1 MNSIEDVIDRLEELI
16 EYSKPIPF
24 TESIRVNRKDIED
37 LVYELKLSIPTALR
51 DADDIVE
58 NCDNYITSAKSEAET
73 IVANAKMEASKLVSE
88 HEVYIRA
95 VDAAEE
101 QAEVTAQEINT
112 AVTDAI
118 INLDN
123 MLADISKRIDEMN
136 FTINE
141 EYKNAYKTLNG
152 YVEEVYEMRKE
163 LRG

>member
-16 EYSKPIPF
+16 DYSKPIPF
-24 TESIRVNRKDIED
+24 TESIKVNRKDIED
-37 LVYELKLSIPTALR
+37 LVYELKLSIPTALK

-58 NCDNYITSAKSEAET
+58 NCDNYISSAKSEAES
-73 IVANAKMEASKLVSE
+73 IIANAKMEASKLVSD

-95 VDAAEE
+95 VDAAEQ
-101 QAEVTAQEINT
+101 QAEATAQEINT

-123 MLADISKRIDEMN
+123 MLADVSKKIESMN
-136 FTINE
+136 YVINE
-141 EYKNAYKTLNG
+141 EYKNTVSTLG
-152 YVEEVYEMRKE
+152 SYVDEVYEMRKD

>member
-24 TESIRVNRKDIED
+24 TESIRVNRKEIED

-58 NCDNYITSAKSEAET
+58 NCDNYISSAKTEAET
-73 IVANAKMEASKLVSE
+73 IVSNAKMEASKLVSE

-95 VDAAEE
+95 VDAAEQ
-101 QAEVTAQEINT
+101 QAEATAQEINT

-123 MLADISKRIDEMN
+123 MLADVSKKIESMN
-136 FTINE
+136 YVINE
-141 EYKNAYKTLNG
+141 EFKNTVGTLNS
-152 YVEEVYEMRKE
+152 YVDEVYEMRKD